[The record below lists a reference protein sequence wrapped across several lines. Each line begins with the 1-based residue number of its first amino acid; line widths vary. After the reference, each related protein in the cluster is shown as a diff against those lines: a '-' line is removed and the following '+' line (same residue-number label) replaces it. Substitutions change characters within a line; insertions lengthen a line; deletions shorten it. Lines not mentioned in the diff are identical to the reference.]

1 MFRRLAMAC
10 LCLHATLVCAGTD
23 HAPALDQ
30 GQQQAVASAAHSAQ
44 GGSRLDFK
52 LIAKHQHWDEP
63 AEPFSIVGPL
73 HFVGT
78 GGLGSWLFATRE
90 GHILLNSGTPLSGPL
105 IVASIRKLGF
115 RPEDIRIIINSHAHF
130 DHAGALGYLKQLSG
144 AQLAIMREDVGVI
157 EDGGKSDFLYGSD
170 WPAMGQPPAQVDR
183 VLRDGDQVRL
193 GEVVLTAH
201 LTAGHTRG
209 TTTWSTTLVEDGKA
223 YSIVFPDGTGI
234 VPGYR
239 VAEAR
244 APSYPGIEAD
254 YRRTLH
260 TLEMLKPDIWL
271 SHHTPQCGL
280 EAKRE
285 RATSEGIAAWVDP
298 EGYRQFVAAK
308 RRAFEDQMDEQMK
321 QPTED

>member
-1 MFRRLAMAC
+1 MLRRLVVLC
-10 LCLHATLVCAGTD
+10 LCMLASLTFA
-23 HAPALDQ
+23 Q
-30 GQQQAVASAAHSAQ
+30 EQAKK
-44 GGSRLDFK
+44 LDFK

-63 AEPFSIVGPL
+63 AEPFHIVGPL

-78 GGLGSWLFATRE
+78 GGLGSWLFATPA
-90 GHILLNSGTPLSGPL
+90 GHILLNSGTPESGPL

-115 RPEDIRIIINSHAHF
+115 KPEDIRVIINSHAHY
-130 DHAGALGYLKQLSG
+130 DHAGALAYLKQLSG
-144 AQLAIMREDVGVI
+144 AQLAIMQEDVGVI
-157 EDGGKSDFLYGSD
+157 EDGGKSDFLYGKD
-170 WPAMGQPPAQVDR
+170 WPELGQPPAKVDR

-193 GEVVLTAH
+193 GEVLLTAH

-209 TTTWSTTLVEDGKA
+209 TTTWTTTLFQDGKA
-223 YSIVFPDGTGI
+223 YSIAFPDGTGI

-244 APSYPGIEAD
+244 APSYPGIEDD

-271 SHHTPQCGL
+271 SHHTALCGL
-280 EAKRE
+280 DAKRQ
-285 RATSEGIAAWVDP
+285 RAASEGIAAWVDP

-308 RRAFEDQMDEQMK
+308 RRGFEDEMDVQM
-321 QPTED
+321 QPSPTAH